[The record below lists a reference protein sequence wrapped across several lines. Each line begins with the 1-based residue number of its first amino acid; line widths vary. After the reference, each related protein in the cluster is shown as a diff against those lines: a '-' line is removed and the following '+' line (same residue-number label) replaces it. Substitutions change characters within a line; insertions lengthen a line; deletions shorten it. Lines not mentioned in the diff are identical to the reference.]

1 MSKQIVSKMKISN
14 VIIHNFRSILDSEF
28 DLADYSLL
36 VGENNAGKT
45 TVISA
50 LRAFYEDAGVKFSE
64 SSDFPKIPTEDKES
78 WIQLHFNT
86 TPEEQESLKEE
97 YKSEDSILRVRRYF
111 KSEVNPELVKSN
123 QSNIY
128 AYEKGTLSTNLF
140 YGAKGVSQNK
150 LGRIIY
156 IPELSKSDDNLKL
169 SGPSPF
175 REMVNYVFGKVI
187 KSSKSFETL
196 NGSFDKFNADFQKET
211 SEDGYSMNAIEDEI
225 NKELKTW
232 EIKFGIKIN
241 PIKPPDIVKSLLSHY
256 IQDNNLSGNK
266 EIDVTSLGQG
276 LQRHLIYT
284 LIKLSS
290 NYADKKEEKKKEF
303 SPDFTLILFEE
314 PEAFLHPSQQ
324 EQMNLNLQKIAT
336 ENNQQILIT
345 THSPIFVCKNT
356 MALNSIIKIQKKK
369 GKTNIFQIKKNEI
382 EALFD
387 ANLSLFKLFSDL
399 LGDATTPAAIKAK
412 INSKNLGNATPDLIL
427 KLEEETIKYF
437 LWLDSE
443 RAALFFAKHIIICE
457 GASEKTFIDYLLNTQ
472 WQDLKEKHIYLL
484 DAMGK
489 FSIHRFMNL
498 FGKLG
503 ITHSV
508 LMDSDNDKDV
518 HKYINNF
525 IEDNKNE
532 FTWHINS
539 FDTDLEAFLGIDKP
553 DRADLKP
560 LNIMMK
566 HKQGNITVAK
576 IAELKEII
584 NQLMTAPEIERAVV
598 VKEEAV

>member
-1 MSKQIVSKMKISN
+1 MKISK

-50 LRAFYEDAGVKFSE
+50 LRAFYEDAGVRFSE
-64 SSDFPKIPTEDKES
+64 GSDFPKIPTKDKES
-78 WIQLHFNT
+78 WIELYFST
-86 TPEEQESLKEE
+86 TPEEQESLKDE
-97 YKSEDSILRVRRYF
+97 YKSDDNILRVRRYF
-111 KSEVNPELVKSN
+111 KSENPDLVKGN

-156 IPELSKSDDNLKL
+156 IPELSKSDENLKL

-187 KSSKSFETL
+187 KSSKSFESL

-211 SEDGYSMNAIEDEI
+211 SEDGYSMNVIEDEI
-225 NKELKTW
+225 NSELKTW

-256 IQDNNLSGNK
+256 IQDNNLTGNK

-324 EQMNLNLQKIAT
+324 EQMNLNLQKIST

-356 MALNSIIKIQKKK
+356 MALNSIIKVQKKK
-369 GKTNIFQIKKNEI
+369 GHTNIFQIRRNEI
-382 EALFD
+382 EKLFD

-399 LGDATTPAAIKAK
+399 LADGTTPDPIKAK
-412 INSKNLGNATPDLIL
+412 INNKNLGNAAPDLAL

-443 RAALFFAKHIIICE
+443 RSSLFFAKHIIICE
-457 GASEKTFIDYLLNTQ
+457 GASEKIFIDYLLNTK
-472 WQDLKEKHIYLL
+472 WQDLKEKHIYFL

-489 FSIHRFMNL
+489 FSIHRYMNL

-503 ITHSV
+503 ISHSV
-508 LMDSDNDKDV
+508 LMDSDNDKDI
-518 HKYINNF
+518 HKYINDF
-525 IEDNKNE
+525 IEANKNE
-532 FTWHINS
+532 FTWHIKS
-539 FDTDLEAFLGIDKP
+539 FDADLETFLGINKP
-553 DRADLKP
+553 NRADLKP
-560 LNIMMK
+560 LNLMMN
-566 HKQGNITVAK
+566 HRQGNITEVK
-576 IAELKEII
+576 IAELKEMI
-584 NQLMTAPEIERAVV
+584 NQLMTVTEIEKIVAA
-598 VKEEAV
+598 KAEPTEAK

>member
-1 MSKQIVSKMKISN
+1 MKIAK
-14 VIIHNFRSILDSEF
+14 VIIHNFRSVLDSEF
-28 DLADYSLL
+28 NLEDYSLL
-36 VGENNAGKT
+36 VGENNCGKT
-45 TVISA
+45 NIISA
-50 LRAFYEDAGVKFSE
+50 LRIFYEDNGLRFSE
-64 SSDFPKIPTEDKES
+64 SSDFPKLATTDKES
-78 WIQLHFNT
+78 WIEIHYRT
-86 TPEEQESLKEE
+86 TTGEQESLKDE
-97 YKSEDSILRVRRYF
+97 YKSADNILKVRRYF
-111 KSEVNPELVKSN
+111 KSETNPDLVKAN

-128 AYEKGTLSTNLF
+128 AYEGGTLSTNLF

-196 NGSFDKFNADFQKET
+196 NGSFDKFNEDFQKET
-211 SEDGYSMNAIEDEI
+211 SSDGYSMKAIENEI
-225 NKELKTW
+225 NGELKTW

-256 IQDNNLSGNK
+256 IQDNHLLGNK

-290 NYADKKEEKKKEF
+290 QYIDKKEEKKKEF

-324 EQMNLNLQKIAT
+324 EQMNLNLQKIST
-336 ENNQQILIT
+336 EDNQQIIIT
-345 THSPIFVCKNT
+345 THSPVFVCRNT
-356 MALNSIIKIQKKK
+356 LALNSIIKIQKNK
-369 GKTNIFQIKKNEI
+369 GQTFTFQIKKEDINS
-382 EALFD
+382 LLD
-387 ANLSLFKLFSDL
+387 DNLSLFKLFSDL
-399 LGDATTPAAIKAK
+399 LNDAGTPAEIKTK
-412 INSKNLGNATPDLIL
+412 IKSRNLGNDSPDLAL

-443 RAALFFAKHIIICE
+443 RSALFFAKHIVICE
-457 GASEKTFIDYLLNTQ
+457 GASEKIFIDFLMNNK
-472 WQDLKEKHIYLL
+472 WQELKERHIYFL

-489 FSIHRFMNL
+489 WSIHRFMNL

-508 LMDSDNDKDV
+508 LMDSDNDKDI
-518 HKYINNF
+518 HKYINEF
-525 IEDNKNE
+525 IETNKNK
-532 FTWHINS
+532 FTWHIDS
-539 FDTDLEAFLGIDKP
+539 FDTDLENFLGISKP
-553 DRADLKP
+553 TRSDLKP
-560 LNIMMK
+560 LNIMMQ
-566 HKQGNITVAK
+566 HKQGKITDTKVSEFK
-576 IAELKEII
+576 ERIIKLIAEPITK
-584 NQLMTAPEIERAVV
+584 TAKVARA
-598 VKEEAV
+598 EAVEAK

>member
-1 MSKQIVSKMKISN
+1 MKISK
-14 VIIHNFRSILDSEF
+14 VIIHNFRSIIDSEF
-28 DLADYSLL
+28 DLENYSLL

-50 LRAFYEDAGVKFSE
+50 LRAFYEDAGMKYIE
-64 SSDFPKIPTEDKES
+64 ANDFPKIATTDKES
-78 WIQLHFNT
+78 WIELHFKT

-97 YKSEDSILRVRRYF
+97 YKSDDSILRVRRYF
-111 KSEVNPELVKSN
+111 KSEINSDLVKSN

-128 AYEKGTLSTNLF
+128 AYENGTLSANLF

-196 NGSFDKFNADFQKET
+196 NGSFDQFNADFQKET
-211 SEDGYSMNAIEDEI
+211 SEDGYSMKAIEEEI
-225 NKELKTW
+225 NTELRTW

-256 IQDNNLSGNK
+256 IQDNNLTGNK

-324 EQMNLNLQKIAT
+324 EQMNINLQNIAS

-345 THSPIFVCKNT
+345 THSPIFVCRNT
-356 MALNSIIKIQKKK
+356 LALSSIIRVQKRK
-369 GKTNIFQIKKNEI
+369 GQTNIFQIKNSEI
-382 EALFD
+382 DTLFD
-387 ANLSLFKLFSDL
+387 DNLSLFKLFSDL
-399 LGDATTPAAIKAK
+399 LNDGGTSEEIKKK
-412 INSKNLGNATPDLIL
+412 IKNKNLGNASPDLVL

-443 RAALFFAKHIIICE
+443 RAALFFAKHIVICE
-457 GASEKTFIDYLLNTQ
+457 GASEKIFIDYLMNNQ
-472 WQDLKEKHIYLL
+472 WHDLKEKHIYFL

-489 FSIHRFMNL
+489 YSIHRFMNL

-508 LMDSDNDKDV
+508 LMDSDNDKDI
-518 HKYINNF
+518 HKYINDF
-525 IEDNKNE
+525 INDNKTD
-532 FTWHINS
+532 FTWHIDS
-539 FDTDLEAFLGIDKP
+539 FETDLEAFLGIDKP
-553 DRADLKP
+553 ARADLKP

-566 HKQGNITVAK
+566 HKQNIITEEK
-576 IAELKEII
+576 ITELKEKI
-584 NQLMTAPEIERAVV
+584 NQLITTPVI
-598 VKEEAV
+598 EEAVAVSEIVEAK

>member
-1 MSKQIVSKMKISN
+1 MKISK

-45 TVISA
+45 NVISA
-50 LRAFYEDAGVKFSE
+50 LRAFYEDAGVKFNE
-64 SSDFPKIPTEDKES
+64 GNDFPKIPTKDKES
-78 WIQLHFNT
+78 WIELHFKT

-111 KSEVNPELVKSN
+111 KSENPDLVKGN

-187 KSSKSFETL
+187 KYSKAFETL

-211 SEDGYSMNAIEDEI
+211 SEDGYSMKAIEDEI
-225 NKELKTW
+225 NSELKNW

-256 IQDNNLSGNK
+256 IQDNNLSDNK
-266 EIDVTSLGQG
+266 EIEVTSLGQG

-290 NYADKKEEKKKEF
+290 NYTDKKEEKKKEF

-369 GKTNIFQIKKNEI
+369 GHTNIFQIKSNEI

-399 LGDATTPAAIKAK
+399 LGDAATPAPIKAK
-412 INSKNLGNATPDLIL
+412 INSKNLGNASPDLAL

-457 GASEKTFIDYLLNTQ
+457 GASEKIFIDYLLNTQ

-518 HKYINNF
+518 HKYINDF
-525 IEDNKNE
+525 IEDNRNE
-532 FTWHINS
+532 FTWHIKN
-539 FDTDLEAFLGIDKP
+539 FDTDLETFLGIDKP
-553 DRADLKP
+553 NRADLKP
-560 LNIMMK
+560 LNLMMK
-566 HKQGNITVAK
+566 HKQGNIAEAK
-576 IAELKEII
+576 IAELKELI
-584 NQLMTAPEIERAVV
+584 NHLITAPKIENTIAA
-598 VKEEAV
+598 KAEAVEVK

>member
-1 MSKQIVSKMKISN
+1 MKISK

-45 TVISA
+45 NVISA
-50 LRAFYEDAGVKFSE
+50 LRAFYEDAGVKFNE
-64 SSDFPKIPTEDKES
+64 GNDFPKIPTKDKES
-78 WIQLHFNT
+78 WIELHFKT

-111 KSEVNPELVKSN
+111 KSENPDLVKGN

-187 KSSKSFETL
+187 KSSKAFETL

-211 SEDGYSMNAIEDEI
+211 SEDGYSMKTIEDEI
-225 NKELKTW
+225 NSELKNW

-256 IQDNNLSGNK
+256 IQDNNLSDNK
-266 EIDVTSLGQG
+266 EIEVTSLGQG

-290 NYADKKEEKKKEF
+290 NYTDKKEEKKKEF

-369 GKTNIFQIKKNEI
+369 GHTNIFQI
-382 EALFD
+382 
-387 ANLSLFKLFSDL
+387 
-399 LGDATTPAAIKAK
+399 
-412 INSKNLGNATPDLIL
+412 
-427 KLEEETIKYF
+427 
-437 LWLDSE
+437 
-443 RAALFFAKHIIICE
+443 
-457 GASEKTFIDYLLNTQ
+457 
-472 WQDLKEKHIYLL
+472 
-484 DAMGK
+484 
-489 FSIHRFMNL
+489 
-498 FGKLG
+498 
-503 ITHSV
+503 
-508 LMDSDNDKDV
+508 
-518 HKYINNF
+518 
-525 IEDNKNE
+525 
-532 FTWHINS
+532 
-539 FDTDLEAFLGIDKP
+539 
-553 DRADLKP
+553 
-560 LNIMMK
+560 
-566 HKQGNITVAK
+566 TVV
-576 IAELKEII
+576 
-584 NQLMTAPEIERAVV
+584 R
-598 VKEEAV
+598 